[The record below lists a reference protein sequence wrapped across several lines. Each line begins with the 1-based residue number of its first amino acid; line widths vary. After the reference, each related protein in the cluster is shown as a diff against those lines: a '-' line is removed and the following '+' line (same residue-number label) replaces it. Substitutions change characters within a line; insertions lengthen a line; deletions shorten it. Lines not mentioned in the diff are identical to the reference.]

1 MKKCG
6 NISDVI
12 RRFFLIEL
20 LVAVAIAAVFSA
32 AIWKRGAGRN
42 SVNGTLVTIN
52 SAVLPVPAP
61 VQVKA
66 SETKNIP
73 WVDTEPIAAKLRA
86 SAAAELSRRDVSA
99 GLPEYVKRCF
109 SPSAAH
115 EFEIFFVGTGA
126 DDFPAFRYGKPG
138 VRGYSSVLLNGKVLI
153 DVGVTA
159 YSALKRFGVDVRKI
173 EEVLFTHS
181 HRDHCY
187 DKAVIA
193 LLKERKRLGCKP
205 LICHGEVRV
214 INKIKSFL
222 PEELAGEI
230 ICKPCKPYEEFTCGK
245 WKVVPV
251 PANHV
256 TGIRDEQCLH
266 FVINGEKKKLFY
278 ALDGAWLC
286 TGTWRYI
293 RSKSIDMV
301 IWDGAL
307 EASGDRRVFVHNDLS
322 MVQKMI
328 VSLTAAK
335 AFHSETIH
343 VLSHLSLEAWDHPP
357 RPPAPIFAAED
368 GMKLYL

>member
-1 MKKCG
+1 MKKYG
-6 NISDVI
+6 NVSEVI
-12 RRFFLIEL
+12 RKFFLLEL
-20 LVAVAIAAVFSA
+20 SVAVAIVAVLAAAV
-32 AIWKRGAGRN
+32 WKEGADSK
-42 SVNGTLVTIN
+42 SVNETLVTVN
-52 SAVLPVPAP
+52 SAVLPAPA
-61 VQVKA
+61 QVKS

-73 WVDTEPIAAKLRA
+73 WEDTEPIAAKLRA
-86 SAAAELSRRDVSA
+86 CAEAESSRRDISA
-99 GLPEYVKRCF
+99 GLPGYVKRCF
-109 SPSAAH
+109 SPSSAH

-126 DDFPAFRYGKPG
+126 DDFPAARYGKPG

-181 HRDHCY
+181 HRDHCH
-187 DKAVIA
+187 DKAVIG
-193 LLKERKRLGCKP
+193 LLEERKRLGCRP
-205 LICHGEVRV
+205 LICHGETRV

-222 PEELAGEI
+222 PEELLGEI
-230 ICKPCKPYEEFTCGK
+230 IFKPCKPYEEFTCGR

-286 TGTWRYI
+286 AGTWRYI

-307 EASGDRRVFVHNDLS
+307 EASGDRRVFVHNDLR

-357 RPPAPIFAAED
+357 RVPAPLFAAED
-368 GMKLYL
+368 GMKVYL